1 MGIHYH
7 PGWDSLHSEGLT
19 MRARIR
25 GTELYFDIDGMGLV
39 PEGGRMVER
48 PVLFLLH
55 GGPGGDH
62 SSFKTSHAALRDV
75 AQLVY
80 IDHRGNGRSAKG
92 DPATYTLDN
101 NIDDLDALREH
112 LGLERICVL
121 GTSYGGMVAQGYAIR
136 YPERVSN
143 LVLVCTAPSH
153 RFLDD
158 AKRFIAEHGTSDQQ
172 QACVLLWEGAFE
184 NLDQI
189 REYYQVMGPLYSTT
203 WKPEDFPDAWSRS
216 LRTVEP
222 LNQGFG
228 GFLRTFDFTDQ
239 LATIRCPTLVIAGAH
254 DWICPVQHS
263 RVIAE
268 RIPRAHLKVFEKSAH
283 AIASDENG
291 AYLDVVR
298 GFLTYAAP

>member
-1 MGIHYH
+1 
-7 PGWDSLHSEGLT
+7 

-25 GTELYFDIDGMGLV
+25 GTELYFDVDGMGLV
-39 PEGGRMVER
+39 PDGGRMVER

-62 SSFKTSHAALRDV
+62 SGFKTSHAALREV

-80 IDHRGNGRSAKG
+80 VDHRGNGRSARG

-121 GTSYGGMVAQGYAIR
+121 GSSYGGMVAQGYAIR

-143 LVLVCTAPSH
+143 LILVCTAPSH

-158 AKRFIAEHGTSDQQ
+158 AKQFIAERGSPDQQ
-172 QACVLLWEGAFE
+172 RACVLLWEGAFE

-189 REYYQVMGPLYSTT
+189 REYYRVMGPLYSTT
-203 WKPEDFPDAWSRS
+203 WKPEEFDDAWNRS
-216 LRTVEP
+216 LRTVDP

-228 GFLRTFDFTDQ
+228 GFLRTFDFTEQ
-239 LATIRCPTLVIAGAH
+239 LAAIQCPTLVIAGTH

-263 RVIAE
+263 RLIAE

-283 AIASDENG
+283 SIASDENE
-291 AYLDVVR
+291 AYRDVVR
-298 GFLTYAAP
+298 GFLTYAHP